1 MAIKKLAWAVTYSS
15 ASGKRLRNEYETED
29 KARAFAARQKEF
41 ARERGTA
48 LPEVSKLKPHRWEAG
63 YQDNRGNW
71 KTKRFKLRDEAQ
83 SFHDEQTKAVRNR
96 SYVDPKKAQGTTVA
110 ELYERWIA
118 RIETAGSRGSG
129 PAKPKTVQGY
139 RWLYEKMIAPRWQDH
154 PLSNIAYEDVSEWAQ
169 TMKGVDGETATSNTR
184 ARAAKQFARIL
195 DYAVGQKLLAF
206 NPAKDASGERD
217 YIPRIKVQ
225 REPVYLTFRQ
235 LDRLA
240 ACAGCHE
247 LLIRFTGLTGL
258 RWGEVTALQVRDLDL
273 GSRPLVTVR
282 RAYAEVDGKP
292 RLGVTKGYDSRE
304 VPLPAS
310 LVPDLAR
317 RIEGKDSSALI
328 FTSAAGKPMRNS
340 NFTRRYYAPARQ
352 LAGSAVATLQAVLG
366 VVENRKGLALYG
378 ELTTGAVARVLQ
390 DNGLESG
397 GGTGPELWRLAATD
411 ERLSEDMR
419 QKLLSLRHIRLQQGD
434 MDFHPPVFHDLRH
447 TAVSLYLQVTKNVKH
462 VQRIAGHK
470 DATTT
475 LNTYADLFDDDFY
488 DSAARL
494 DGLAG

>member
-1 MAIKKLAWAVTYSS
+1 MAVKKLAWSVTYSS

-41 ARERGTA
+41 ARARGTA

-63 YQDNRGNW
+63 YQDNRGAW
-71 KTKRFKLRDEAQ
+71 KTKRFDRRDEAHA
-83 SFHDEQTKAVRNR
+83 FHEEQTKAVRTR
-96 SYVDPKKAQGTTVA
+96 TYVDPKKAQATSVA

-118 RIETAGSRGSG
+118 RVATTGSRGSG
-129 PAKPKTVQGY
+129 PAKPETVQGY
-139 RWLYEKMIAPRWQDH
+139 VWLYKRLIAPKWQDY

-169 TMKGVDGETATSNTR
+169 TMQGVAGETASANTR
-184 ARAAKQFARIL
+184 SRTAKQFSRML
-195 DYAVGQKLLAF
+195 DYAVGQKLLAA

-217 YIPRIKVQ
+217 YVPRTKVQ

-235 LDRLA
+235 LERLA
-240 ACAGCHE
+240 ACAGGHE

-273 GSRPLVTVR
+273 GSRPLVAVK
-282 RAYAEVDGKP
+282 RAYAEVDGKLQ
-292 RLGVTKGYDSRE
+292 LGVTKGYDSRE

-317 RIEGKDSSALI
+317 CIAGKDSSALV
-328 FTSAAGKPMRNS
+328 FTSAAGRPMRNS

-352 LAGSAVATLQAVLG
+352 LAGTAVATLQAALG
-366 VVENRKGLALYG
+366 VVEIRKGLALYG
-378 ELTTGAVARVLQ
+378 DLTAAAVARVLQ
-390 DNGLESG
+390 DNGLEPG
-397 GGTGPELWRLAATD
+397 GGTGPELWQLAATD
-411 ERLSEDMR
+411 ERLSDELR
-419 QKLLSLRHIRLQQGD
+419 QKLLSLRHIRLQHGD